1 MVVHDFT
8 KVFLTGDCFSDII
21 GLQQTKKQLKSALL
35 MNRHVLIIG
44 PPGVGKTTL
53 ARNIAK
59 LLPETTCND
68 CEFHC
73 LPEKPVCPKCS
84 SQKQKTKKV
93 KGEERFVRIQGS
105 PDLTVEDILGDID
118 PIKALQFG
126 PASITAFTPGKI
138 FRANNG
144 VVFFDEINRSPEKL
158 QNALLQVLEEG
169 KATLGAYVVD
179 VPADFIFVATANPG
193 ESNATEELSDVL
205 LDRFDI
211 IYMNYPE
218 NIETEKKIVL
228 MKGKKLANVSEE
240 LLASMIFFVRLL
252 REDEK
257 LEKKP
262 SVRASI
268 GLYERAQSNALL
280 KGRKNIQFEDIK
292 DVLVSVL
299 SHRIRLKPSVRYLE
313 SIENYIEE
321 QFKKN
326 LEAKKNR
333 LEEAQ
338 EPGDYR

>member
-59 LLPETTCND
+59 LLPEMTCND

-73 LPEKPVCPKCS
+73 LPEKPVCPKCI

-211 IYMNYPE
+211 IHMSYPDTLE
-218 NIETEKKIVL
+218 DELSIIHEHGEKLPVEF
-228 MKGKKLANVSEE
+228 NDD
-240 LLASMIFFVRLL
+240 LLAGTVKFIRTL
-252 REDEK
+252 REHKD
-257 LEKKP
+257 LTRVP
-262 SVRASI
+262 SVRCSI
-268 GLYERAQSNALL
+268 GLFERAQANAVLAS
-280 KGRKNIQFEDIK
+280 RKQVNKQDIN
-292 DVLVSVL
+292 DAIISVL
-299 SHRIRLKPSVRYLE
+299 SHRIELKPAVKYVKTP
-313 SIENYIEE
+313 EE
-321 QFKKN
+321 F
-326 LEAKKNR
+326 L
-333 LEEAQ
+333 LEEVKASTGSFQ
-338 EPGDYR
+338 NRGGCL